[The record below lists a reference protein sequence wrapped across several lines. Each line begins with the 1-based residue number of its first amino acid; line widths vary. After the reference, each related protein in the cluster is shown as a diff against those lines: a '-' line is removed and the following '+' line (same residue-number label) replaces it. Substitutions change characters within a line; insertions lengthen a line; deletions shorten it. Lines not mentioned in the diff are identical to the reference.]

1 MDLQLVERF
10 HALTLPGHHRS
21 TLMRRACAGMLI
33 VAAGISL
40 LIDVAGSD
48 PQVTTFARDVHAG
61 VKLTEDDLTQTRVP
75 AHIVPESAVTSPELA
90 VGQIV
95 AAGASAGEVITTT
108 RLVGPD
114 LVSELVKEE
123 PEGEPFTMV
132 PLPLAEPDILPMLH
146 HGARVDVVGQ
156 GPAVIAEGGR
166 IITVGEEGTILVLLR
181 QSQAAAVAAASLH
194 DPLTVV
200 LSGGAF
206 APL

>member
-1 MDLQLVERF
+1 MDVQLVERF

-40 LIDVAGSD
+40 LVDVAGSD
-48 PQVTTFARDVHAG
+48 PQVTTFARDVNAG

-75 AHIVPESAVTSPELA
+75 ADIVPESAVTSPELA

-114 LVSELVKEE
+114 LVSELVAEE

>member
-1 MDLQLVERF
+1 MDAQLVARVRS
-10 HALTLPGHHRS
+10 LTLPGHHRS
-21 TLMRRACAGMLI
+21 TLIRRACATALV

-40 LIDVAGSD
+40 LVDVAGSD
-48 PQVTTFARDVHAG
+48 PQVTTFARDVNAG
-61 VKLTEDDLTQTRVP
+61 VKLTEDDLTQTRLP
-75 AHIVPESAVTSPELA
+75 AHVVPEMAITSPEMA

-95 AAGASAGEVITTT
+95 AAGATAGEVITTT

-114 LVSELVKEE
+114 LVSELVKDE

-146 HGARVDVVGQ
+146 HGARVNIIGQ

-166 IITVGEEGTILVLLR
+166 IITVGDEGTILVLLR